1 VLRKLLQDFLR
12 FLLIVPE
19 TAGGGELI
27 EFRYFGFAARQVKET
42 SAVRR
47 AWTSTR

>member
-1 VLRKLLQDFLR
+1 VLRKLLEDFLR
-12 FLLIVPE
+12 LLLIFPKAAVR
-19 TAGGGELI
+19 GELI

-47 AWTSTR
+47 A